1 MYSTP
6 KVHKCKE
13 IHKMVSILKVRTKI
27 SRPKTPKQ
35 RFVLYREPA
44 QINSSSLN
52 YICKRWLEIFKG
64 FLQDP
69 RTLADCFVHVI

>member
-1 MYSTP
+1 MYNTP
-6 KVHKCKE
+6 KVHK
-13 IHKMVSILKVRTKI
+13 MVLILKVRTKI

-52 YICKRWLEIFKG
+52 YICKRWLEILKG

-69 RTLADCFVHVI
+69 RTLVDCFVHVI

>member
-1 MYSTP
+1 MYNTP
-6 KVHKCKE
+6 KVHK
-13 IHKMVSILKVRTKI
+13 MVLILKVRTKI

-52 YICKRWLEIFKG
+52 YICKRWLEILKG

-69 RTLADCFVHVI
+69 RTLTDCFVHVI

>member
-1 MYSTP
+1 MYNTP
-6 KVHKCKE
+6 KVHK
-13 IHKMVSILKVRTKI
+13 MVLILKVRTKI

-69 RTLADCFVHVI
+69 RTLTDCFVHVI